1 MTTTS
6 TARSQALFAAAC
18 SHIPG
23 GVNSPVRA
31 MRSVGREYPIFID
44 RGAGAHAWDADG
56 NEYVDWVLSWG
67 ALPLGH
73 ADPEIVE
80 AVTEAVAG
88 GTSFGAPTERE
99 VAMAELVCS
108 AVPSIE
114 MVRFVSS
121 GTEAMMSTLRL
132 ARAATGRDTVITFSG
147 CYHGHSDA
155 FLATGGSGLATLSI
169 PSSPGVAHGAAADT
183 LIARFNDLSSV
194 EQLIAESGRD
204 IAAIVLEPMPGN
216 MGIVHPDIDFIRG
229 VRSICDRI
237 GALLVFDEVITGF
250 RVAWGGAQE
259 ILGVTPDLTALGKIV
274 GGGLP
279 AAAFGGRRDLME
291 LVAPVGTV
299 YQAGTLS
306 GNPVAM
312 AAGLAQ
318 LNALRERD
326 AYIQL
331 EALGAR
337 MEAELAAAINAAGA
351 TSHCAIA
358 RQGSLLTV
366 FHLGDDLSHAPRNF
380 DEGKLLDTRGF
391 ACMHAGAL
399 AGGHLIPPSQY
410 EALFGSLAHTPN
422 DVSSLARAIEL
433 ALNPELAA
441 SVRA

>member
-6 TARSQALFAAAC
+6 TTRSRELYEAAC
-18 SHIPG
+18 RHIPG

-44 RGAGAHAWDADG
+44 RGAGARVWDADG
-56 NEYVDWVLSWG
+56 NTYVDWVLSWG

-73 ADPEIVE
+73 ADPEIVD

-99 VAMAELVCS
+99 VAIAELVCS

-132 ARAATGRDTVITFSG
+132 ARAATGRDTVITFAG

-169 PSSPGVAHGAAADT
+169 PSSPGVPGGAAADT

-194 EQLIAESGRD
+194 EELVATAGRE
-204 IAAIVLEPMPGN
+204 IAAIVVEPMPGN
-216 MGIVHPDIDFIRG
+216 MGIVHPDPAFIQGLRD
-229 VRSICDRI
+229 ICDRI
-237 GALLVFDEVITGF
+237 GALLVFDEVISGF

-291 LVAPVGTV
+291 LVAPIGSV

-318 LNALRERD
+318 LRALQARD
-326 AYIQL
+326 AYTRLEELGSLMETQL
-331 EALGAR
+331 ASA
-337 MEAELAAAINAAGA
+337 LAAAGA
-351 TSHCAIA
+351 EGRCAIA

-366 FHLGDDLSHAPRNF
+366 FHLGADLDHAPRNF
-380 DEGKLLDTRGF
+380 DDGKLLDTGAF

-399 AGGHLIPPSQY
+399 SGGHLIPPSQY
-410 EALFGSLAHTPN
+410 EALFGSLAHTPQ
-422 DVSSLARAIEL
+422 DVSSLAQAVEH
-433 ALNPELAA
+433 AMSPEHAT
-441 SVRA
+441 SVR